1 MPMVE
6 VNGGSIEFTK
16 LNDVSARVYPSARFD
31 YDVTDYSYVIV
42 MQYWVQG
49 IPAKAGG
56 SVNIYMD
63 NQFYEQAAYSSEF
76 GIHYSVGKI
85 YDVSNVS
92 QFSFVIGGYNAEG
105 EVAGGGANG
114 IYAF

>member
-1 MPMVE
+1 LF
-6 VNGGSIEFTK
+6 I
-16 LNDVSARVYPSARFD
+16 
-31 YDVTDYSYVIV
+31 
-42 MQYWVQG
+42 
-49 IPAKAGG
+49 
-56 SVNIYMD
+56 
-63 NQFYEQAAYSSEF
+63 SSFNSSF